1 VSTCSR
7 ALCERLI
14 KHLSDR
20 TDTPSIQKADVGRET
35 VMHLVAIG
43 RGVSLTSEATIA
55 SSLPDVAFRPISGSD
70 TTLQFSA
77 IWWPGNDNPALRRFL
92 SLARALS
99 KAKRQRPNSGSPRN
113 SLRSVVAG
121 GITLSSAFLGALARR
136 LGLST

>member
-55 SSLPDVAFRPISGSD
+55 SSLPDVAFRPI
-70 TTLQFSA
+70 
-77 IWWPGNDNPALRRFL
+77 PAVI
-92 SLARALS
+92 
-99 KAKRQRPNSGSPRN
+99 
-113 SLRSVVAG
+113 LRSNSVLFGGQAMTIQRYVA
-121 GITLSSAFLGALARR
+121 S
-136 LGLST
+136 